1 MKETRGIALGAVVG
15 ACVGWSL
22 RRPHRAE
29 DAGLSGPGAAAP
41 TGVSEADPVAGPG
54 PAVLPIPRER
64 RRGWVVRMAAGLAA
78 LMALPSIVLGGHDS
92 LAAASMGQR
101 LIGVLLLSTGLAL
114 LAGALVALLAR
125 SAGTVDESVPS
136 AATALLLLGVLPGLL
151 LVALQL
157 SSPRSFWAL
166 WLVGWLLVAA
176 APAAAGVM
184 RWRLGSPPRGGR
196 LATGL
201 VSAGIVVALGQS
213 ALTNAYTPVK
223 RSESLVVSGS
233 IRSLGDQLTRSGA
246 KTRMRVLEVE
256 ISLDNRGDARL
267 ILLAGGYS
275 VSGYVSPW
283 RAVAEQQG
291 WPDRAQ
297 RELAASPWT
306 ARYQTTEE
314 FTLIEVGRDLV
325 NAGDWIAPGQQ
336 ATITFL
342 AYAPPNTYDGYT
354 LDVALAT
361 GRADRLDVDVPN
373 RSAIAPFS
381 DDPAGLYSDIPIR
394 ETSWVNKVTRDD
406 DYVRSIVEVH
416 PGTVHPITV
425 DGYVDSARTSAR
437 PYSELNRRWQTRYG
451 INFFFAQDYCQDSAT
466 ER

>member
-125 SAGTVDESVPS
+125 SSGTVDESVAS

-151 LVALQL
+151 L
-157 SSPRSFWAL
+157 
-166 WLVGWLLVAA
+166 
-176 APAAAGVM
+176 
-184 RWRLGSPPRGGR
+184 
-196 LATGL
+196 
-201 VSAGIVVALGQS
+201 VALGQS

-233 IRSLGDQLTRSGA
+233 IRSVGHHVTRPGA
-246 KTRMRVLEVE
+246 KTRMRDLEV
-256 ISLDNRGDARL
+256 
-267 ILLAGGYS
+267 
-275 VSGYVSPW
+275 
-283 RAVAEQQG
+283 
-291 WPDRAQ
+291 
-297 RELAASPWT
+297 
-306 ARYQTTEE
+306 
-314 FTLIEVGRDLV
+314 
-325 NAGDWIAPGQQ
+325 
-336 ATITFL
+336 
-342 AYAPPNTYDGYT
+342 
-354 LDVALAT
+354 
-361 GRADRLDVDVPN
+361 
-373 RSAIAPFS
+373 
-381 DDPAGLYSDIPIR
+381 
-394 ETSWVNKVTRDD
+394 
-406 DYVRSIVEVH
+406 
-416 PGTVHPITV
+416 
-425 DGYVDSARTSAR
+425 
-437 PYSELNRRWQTRYG
+437 
-451 INFFFAQDYCQDSAT
+451 
-466 ER
+466 